1 MAWFKPPL
9 IARFFFNR
17 YVWNIKND
25 TDSVYLTFD
34 DGPNSKATAWTLSFL
49 KKESIKATFFCVGNN
64 ILKEPEIFKQ
74 LIDDGHSI
82 GNHLMNHEN
91 GFKTKNKDYFSSF
104 EQAKKIS
111 RTSLFRPPYG
121 KIKPSQAKTILKK
134 DKIVMWT
141 WLSYDYD
148 KNIDIQTIIK
158 KAEQIKAGD
167 ILVFHDSEKSFE
179 RLKLLLPEVVRLIK
193 NKKLNFKTL

>member
-25 TDSVYLTFD
+25 QESVYLTFD
-34 DGPNSKATAWTLSFL
+34 DGPNLDATTWILSFL
-49 KKESIKATFFCVGNN
+49 KKENIKATFFCVGNN

-91 GFKTKNKDYFSSF
+91 GFKTKNKDYFSSY
-104 EQAKKIS
+104 EQTKKIS
-111 RTSLFRPPYG
+111 RSNLFRPPYG
-121 KIKPSQAKTILKK
+121 KIKPSQAKYILKK

-148 KNIDIQTIIK
+148 KNIDVQTIIK
-158 KAEQIKAGD
+158 KAGQIKAGD
-167 ILVFHDSEKSFE
+167 ILVFHDSKKSFE
-179 RLKLLLPEVVRLIK
+179 RLKIILPKVVRLIK
-193 NKKLNFKTL
+193 DKNLNFKTL

>member
-167 ILVFHDSEKSFE
+167 ILVFHDSEKSLE

>member
-1 MAWFKPPL
+1 M
-9 IARFFFNR
+9 
-17 YVWNIKND
+17 D
-25 TDSVYLTFD
+25 
-34 DGPNSKATAWTLSFL
+34 L
-49 KKESIKATFFCVGNN
+49 K
-64 ILKEPEIFKQ
+64 Q
-74 LIDDGHSI
+74 
-82 GNHLMNHEN
+82 
-91 GFKTKNKDYFSSF
+91 KTKIIFLLLSR
-104 EQAKKIS
+104 QKIS

-121 KIKPSQAKTILKK
+121 KIKPSQAKSILKK

-179 RLKLLLPEVVRLIK
+179 RLKLILPEVVRLIK

>member
-158 KAEQIKAGD
+158 KAGQIKAGD

>member
-25 TDSVYLTFD
+25 KESVYLTFD
-34 DGPNSKATAWTLSFL
+34 DGPNSEATTWTLSFL
-49 KKESIKATFFCVGNN
+49 KKENIKATFFCVGNN
-64 ILKEPEIFKQ
+64 ILMEPAIFKQ
-74 LIDDGHSI
+74 VIDDGHSV

-111 RTSLFRPPYG
+111 KTSLFRPPYG

-148 KNIDIQTIIK
+148 ENIDIQTIIK

-179 RLKLLLPEVVRLIK
+179 RLKLILPRVVRLIK
-193 NKKLNFKTL
+193 NKKLKFKTL

>member
-1 MAWFKPPL
+1 MVWFKPPL

-25 TDSVYLTFD
+25 KDSVYLTFD

-49 KKESIKATFFCVGNN
+49 KKENIKATFFCVGNN

-104 EQAKKIS
+104 EQAKKIC

-141 WLSYDYD
+141 WLSFDYD
-148 KNIDIQTIIK
+148 ENIDVRTIIK
-158 KAEQIKAGD
+158 KAEQINAGD

-179 RLKLLLPEVVRLIK
+179 RLKLILPEVVRLIK